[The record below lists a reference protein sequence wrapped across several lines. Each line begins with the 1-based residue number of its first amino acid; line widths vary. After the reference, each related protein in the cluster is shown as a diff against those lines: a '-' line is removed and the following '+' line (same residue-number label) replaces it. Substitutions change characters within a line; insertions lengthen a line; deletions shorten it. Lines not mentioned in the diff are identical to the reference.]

1 MDIAAL
7 STQLAQ
13 VNLMQNVSLAVTNMA
28 MDAQQQM
35 STDLVESLETSV
47 PASHPTLGQTIDIS
61 V

>member
-13 VNLMQNVSLAVTNMA
+13 VNLIQNVSLAVTNMA

-47 PASHPTLGQTIDIS
+47 PAPHPTLGQTIDIS